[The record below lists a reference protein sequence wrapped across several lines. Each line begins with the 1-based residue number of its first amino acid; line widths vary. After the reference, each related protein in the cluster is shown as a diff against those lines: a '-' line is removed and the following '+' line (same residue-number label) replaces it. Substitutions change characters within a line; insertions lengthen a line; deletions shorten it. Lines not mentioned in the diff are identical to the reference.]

1 MLFDIR
7 LYRKTIFNFATR
19 VLPSTVLAEN
29 AQFRLDFF
37 SFEIMISNVENFQD
51 PKLFNYFYLTRYFFG
66 VPLSV
71 TSCKKYFV
79 LGKTYYNIRLSF
91 LLNSRLLDVP
101 LSI

>member
-29 AQFRLDFF
+29 AQFRLHCF
-37 SFEIMISNVENFQD
+37 SLEVMISHVENLQD
-51 PKLFNYFYLTRYFFG
+51 PKLFNYFYLTRFFFG
-66 VPLSV
+66 VPLTV

-79 LGKTYYNIRLSF
+79 LGKTYYNIGLSFRLSP
-91 LLNSRLLDVP
+91 RLMDLP